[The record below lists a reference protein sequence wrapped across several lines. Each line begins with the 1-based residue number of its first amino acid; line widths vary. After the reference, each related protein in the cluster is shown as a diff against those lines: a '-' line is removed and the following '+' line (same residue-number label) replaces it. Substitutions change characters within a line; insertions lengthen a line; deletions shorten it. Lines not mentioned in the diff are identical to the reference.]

1 MECEMRQTALI
12 LITLLISVITSLPV
26 LAAWQLDNDKSRLTF
41 MSVKKATIA
50 ENHHFSK
57 LEGHIDANA
66 QVNINVD
73 LASVNTNIAIRDE
86 RMKQFVFESDKY
98 ASATFNAQL
107 DNAMLK
113 ALKAGDMKQLTVD
126 GQLDFHGQKQAISM
140 HVNVIKLIENKISV
154 HTSQPFFIK
163 ADAFGVVAGINK
175 LKELA
180 ALPSIDYV
188 VPVSFSVTFV
198 R

>member
-1 MECEMRQTALI
+1 
-12 LITLLISVITSLPV
+12 
-26 LAAWQLDNDKSRLTF
+26 
-41 MSVKKATIA
+41 
-50 ENHHFSK
+50 
-57 LEGHIDANA
+57 
-66 QVNINVD
+66 
-73 LASVNTNIAIRDE
+73 
-86 RMKQFVFESDKY
+86 MKQFVFESDKY

-140 HVNVIKLIENKISV
+140 HVNVIKLTENKISV